1 MTFIDVRNL
10 IKENMLEIAEVIRI
24 CGFPINYLHRP
35 YKYDEEVP
43 DRMLNIILAA
53 IDFKLMQRIEEVEFL
68 KWATTERFSNP
79 INPRTTRSMSE
90 SKFIN
95 RVFEKMDAI
104 KDFNSEYSSFSGF
117 DCDSL
122 RRAIEPYEQIR
133 RYTDAY

>member
-10 IKENMLEIAEVIRI
+10 IKENMLEVKEIIRI
-24 CGFPINYLHRP
+24 CGLPINYLHRP
-35 YKYDEEVP
+35 NKYDEEVP
-43 DRMLNIILAA
+43 DKKLNIILAA

-79 INPRTTRSMSE
+79 IFKTKRPMSE

-104 KDFNSEYSSFSGF
+104 KDFNSDYSSFSGF
-117 DCDSL
+117 DCESL